1 MKVTK
6 RQLLQIIKEERAKL
20 QEAFGVDQFYDF
32 VDAVRAGIGYIA
44 DWDVARQW
52 EGMFGVAPR
61 GEELATILAKL
72 DQLGMLRDEVED
84 MMEAAEPAKS
94 TVRVTEA
101 QLRRIVREAAGALNE
116 EDFDVRRD
124 TMAQRGTY
132 GAYKS
137 RRAPSLPPAEELSP
151 EEMALNAQRA
161 EALEKLKK
169 AAHRDQ
175 YEKVG
180 YQKIDTG
187 RYGQT
192 TSMSPD
198 KAHKSAMGAL
208 WNYRGASDPEN
219 RYGNVK
225 DVSHHDMARIRHAL
239 EVYGLDGADLF
250 VYQG

>member
-61 GEELATILAKL
+61 GEELETILAKL
-72 DQLGMLRDEVED
+72 DQLGMLRDEDED
-84 MMEAAEPAKS
+84 MMEAKG

-137 RRAPSLPPAEELSP
+137 RRAPSRPPAEELSP

-161 EALEKLKK
+161 EVLEKLKK

-175 YEKVG
+175 FAKVG

-187 RYGQT
+187 HRGQT

-198 KAHKSAMGAL
+198 KAYKSAIGAL
-208 WNYRGASDPEN
+208 WNYGGASDPNN
-219 RYGNVK
+219 RYGNLK
-225 DVSHHDMARIRHAL
+225 NTTHHDRARIRHAL
-239 EVYGLDGADLF
+239 EVYGLEGAELF
-250 VYQG
+250 E

>member
-72 DQLGMLRDEVED
+72 EQLGMLRDEEEG
-84 MMEAAEPAKS
+84 MMEAKG

-124 TMAQRGTY
+124 AMAQRGTY

-161 EALEKLKK
+161 EVLEKLKK

-208 WNYRGASDPEN
+208 WNYGGASDPNN
-219 RYGNVK
+219 RYGNLK
-225 DVSHHDMARIRHAL
+225 NTTHHDRARIRHAL
-239 EVYGLDGADLF
+239 EVYGLEGAELF
-250 VYQG
+250 E

>member
-61 GEELATILAKL
+61 GEELETILSKL
-72 DQLGMLRDEVED
+72 DQLGMLRDEDED

-116 EDFDVRRD
+116 EEFDVRRD

-161 EALEKLKK
+161 EALERLKK
-169 AAHRDQ
+169 AAHQDQ
-175 YEKVG
+175 YAKVG

-187 RYGQT
+187 HRGQM

-198 KAHKSAMGAL
+198 KAYKSAMGAL

>member
-72 DQLGMLRDEVED
+72 DQLGMLRDEDED
-84 MMEAAEPAKS
+84 MMEAKG

-116 EDFDVRRD
+116 EEYDYYRD
-124 TMAQRGTY
+124 
-132 GAYKS
+132 YKAGLIS
-137 RRAPSLPPAEELSP
+137 
-151 EEMALNAQRA
+151 
-161 EALEKLKK
+161 
-169 AAHRDQ
+169 RDQ
-175 YEKVG
+175 YEKLVDRFQGGRGPDGNRDKLRPSDFAVTTHKAPRIDAARKAIEAAMKADGLTDSWRDYSEMRDYLTKG
-180 YQKIDTG
+180 YKDHPDYERHWDT
-187 RYGQT
+187 
-192 TSMSPD
+192 
-198 KAHKSAMGAL
+198 A
-208 WNYRGASDPEN
+208 ASELLS
-219 RYGNVK
+219 R
-225 DVSHHDMARIRHAL
+225 L
-239 EVYGLDGADLF
+239 ERSIN
-250 VYQG
+250 

>member
-1 MKVTK
+1 V
-6 RQLLQIIKEERAKL
+6 
-20 QEAFGVDQFYDF
+20 G
-32 VDAVRAGIGYIA
+32 AVRAGIGYIA

-61 GEELATILAKL
+61 GEELETILAKL
-72 DQLGMLRDEVED
+72 DQLGMLRDEDED
-84 MMEAAEPAKS
+84 MMEAKG

-137 RRAPSLPPAEELSP
+137 RRAPSRPPAEELSP

-161 EALEKLKK
+161 EVLEKLKK

-175 YEKVG
+175 FAKVG

-187 RYGQT
+187 HRGQT

-198 KAHKSAMGAL
+198 KAYKSAIGAL
-208 WNYRGASDPEN
+208 WNYGGASDPNN
-219 RYGNVK
+219 RYGNLK
-225 DVSHHDMARIRHAL
+225 NTTHHDRARIRHAL
-239 EVYGLDGADLF
+239 EVYGLEGAELF
-250 VYQG
+250 E